1 VRLASGSRSCCVLC
15 RPAGRPAQGSSA
27 FGGEPLRA
35 LMNLSTV
42 FVGNVPFEAN
52 ENSIREIFKIIGPVR
67 TFW

>member
-1 VRLASGSRSCCVLC
+1 VRLAFALC
-15 RPAGRPAQGSSA
+15 AGPAGRLSKESCSS

-35 LMNLSTV
+35 VMNLSTV

>member
-1 VRLASGSRSCCVLC
+1 MRLALAPCAV
-15 RPAGRPAQGSSA
+15 PAGR
-27 FGGEPLRA
+27 EPLRA